1 MRSRLDSYATE
12 PIGASEANRESKAS
26 STPKRPRRT
35 LRPTSIKLSLETRRQ
50 IFAEVSRRKGLELP
64 NRTIQGVIE
73 DAVAQLV
80 AKGE

>member
-12 PIGASEANRESKAS
+12 PIGASEANVESKAS
-26 STPKRPRRT
+26 STKRPRRT